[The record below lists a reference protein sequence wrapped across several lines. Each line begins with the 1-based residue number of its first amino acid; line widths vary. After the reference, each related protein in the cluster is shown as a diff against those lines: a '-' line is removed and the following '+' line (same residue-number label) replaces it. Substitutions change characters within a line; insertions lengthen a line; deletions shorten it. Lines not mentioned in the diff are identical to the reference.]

1 MYSIDPFYTVE
12 TLEIY
17 TFIIPPS
24 FTLSPIQQNLYLVQ
38 YVQTRIILAI
48 SSLII
53 SDTASV

>member
-24 FTLSPIQQNLYLVQ
+24 LIYSFPHPAKSILSTVCSNTNNFGY
-38 YVQTRIILAI
+38 
-48 SSLII
+48 
-53 SDTASV
+53 